1 MGLNRGWWLGR
12 QGTIDA
18 RDRYV
23 DSAAGRVPWYV
34 DTRALRSFL
43 EVCWGCSWS
52 DSYEVEL
59 CNHNLHKL
67 GYNH

>member
-1 MGLNRGWWLGR
+1 MILQSCPQIDHENHGIFHRGWWLGHQDR

-23 DSAAGRVPWYV
+23 DSAAGRVPLYV

-43 EVCWGCSWS
+43 EVCWGP
-52 DSYEVEL
+52 
-59 CNHNLHKL
+59 
-67 GYNH
+67 